1 VLRLRVAPVLSFQAD
16 STLDYAMHVDA
27 LLRKPEVVR
36 DLTSSVSDS
45 NG

>member
-1 VLRLRVAPVLSFQAD
+1 
-16 STLDYAMHVDA
+16 MHVDA